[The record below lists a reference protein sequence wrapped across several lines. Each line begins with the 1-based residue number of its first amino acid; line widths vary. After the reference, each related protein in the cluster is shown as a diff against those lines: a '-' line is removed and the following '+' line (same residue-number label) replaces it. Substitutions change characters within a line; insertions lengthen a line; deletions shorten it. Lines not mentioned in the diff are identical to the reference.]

1 MDLFAILRDGFLAMI
16 GPVTAAYAISA
27 IGLNLQ
33 FGYAGLLNFGHV
45 AFMMVGAYGSAIT
58 VEAGGPFWLGIIV
71 GILLAVVL
79 GLLLGIP
86 TLRLRADYFA
96 ITSIAAAEVLRLV
109 IRSGWAEPVTN
120 GVFGIQGTARTFFN
134 LNPFTGGETYGLGSW
149 LVTGRR
155 LWVMIVGW
163 LLVVFFILLTRRLI
177 YSPWGRVLKA
187 VREDEDATRSLGKN
201 VFSYKLQALMIGG
214 GIAAVAGILLA
225 VDQQNVTP
233 DAYLPRVTFILYVMV
248 ILGGAGTI
256 LGPVVGALIFQ
267 FLFFTFDAFMASAQ
281 AEISWV
287 NDLLTPAQ
295 AGQIKWVLVGVG
307 LMLLMIYRPQGV
319 LGSREEVLIDA
330 R

>member
-1 MDLFAILRDGFLAMI
+1 
-16 GPVTAAYAISA
+16 
-27 IGLNLQ
+27 
-33 FGYAGLLNFGHV
+33 
-45 AFMMVGAYGSAIT
+45 
-58 VEAGGPFWLGIIV
+58 
-71 GILLAVVL
+71 
-79 GLLLGIP
+79 
-86 TLRLRADYFA
+86 
-96 ITSIAAAEVLRLV
+96 
-109 IRSGWAEPVTN
+109 
-120 GVFGIQGTARTFFN
+120 
-134 LNPFTGGETYGLGSW
+134 
-149 LVTGRR
+149 
-155 LWVMIVGW
+155 
-163 LLVVFFILLTRRLI
+163 
-177 YSPWGRVLKA
+177 

>member
-16 GPVTAAYAISA
+16 GPVTAAYAVSA

-71 GILLAVVL
+71 GILLAVLL

-109 IRSGWAEPVTN
+109 IRSSWAEPVTN
-120 GVFGIQGTARTFFN
+120 GVFGIQGAARTFFN

-163 LLVVFFILLTRRLI
+163 LLVVFFILLTHRLI
-177 YSPWGRVLKA
+177 HSPWGRVLKA

-201 VFSYKLQALMIGG
+201 VFAYKLQALMIGG

-225 VDQQNVTP
+225 IDQQNVTP

-319 LGSREEVLIDA
+319 LGSREEALIDA